1 MNTKK
6 LLCTLLALGMLL
18 SLLPVTVFA
27 AGPTASGSH
36 LGLNWN
42 LTSDG
47 TLTVSGSGDMP
58 DFFADRNGTP
68 WYSYNNDIKK
78 IVVKSGLTSIG
89 EAAFYDCNATTAVI
103 ADTVT
108 EIDDNAFRRCMYLKT
123 IELPS
128 GLKEL
133 GDNAFYDCDALS
145 TITLPAG
152 ITEISDGLFYDSG
165 ITAVTCKGTIT
176 EIGERAFYSCDSLV
190 DLNKISF
197 SAAKYCE
204 IGNEAFAYCD
214 NLETVYLPKNVETIC
229 EYAFAGAPKLSK
241 VQLSDGLKYIED
253 SVFYNCDSLTSITL
267 PSSVISLEYSPFVSC
282 DGLESITLHTA
293 ALEGAEEALLRG
305 VSNLAYI
312 HVIGNA
318 PKLDR
323 DTVDEMFNRVS
334 DDFVIYYNA
343 GTTGWSEPTWKG
355 VPCAQWNAMANAQ
368 IEVTAS
374 NVAKT
379 GKVKLTWDAVDGA
392 VGYQIYRA
400 TSKDGTYSLMY
411 TAKTNSYTNTNAKA
425 GKYYY
430 YQVVAVAEDGTTSA
444 PSNIVGRTC
453 DLPRPVVTASNNAK
467 TGKVTLT
474 WEPVEG
480 AVSYKVYRSTS
491 KDGTYSLMK
500 TLTNTTYTN
509 TNAVAGTKYYYKVV
523 AVAEKTAANSAG
535 TQVSRTCDLPQV
547 QPSVKL
553 NAKGKPNVTWK
564 AVDGAVSYK
573 VYRATSKD
581 GTYSLMKTLTS
592 TNYVNTNCTS
602 GKTYFYKVVAVCSNT
617 DGNSAAS
624 NIVSI
629 TAK

>member
-1 MNTKK
+1 MKIKK
-6 LLCTLLALGMLL
+6 LLCTLLALCMLL

-27 AGPTASGSH
+27 AGPTASGSYM
-36 LGLNWN
+36 GISWK

-58 DFFADRNGTP
+58 DFRVAANSTP

-89 EAAFYDCNATTAVI
+89 AAAFYNCDATTAVI

-108 EIDDNAFRRCMYLKT
+108 EIESSAFRRCMYLKT

-133 GDNAFYDCDALS
+133 GNNVFYECSALS
-145 TITLPAG
+145 SITLPAG
-152 ITEISDGLFYDSG
+152 ITEISEGLFYDSG

-176 EIGERAFYSCDSLV
+176 GIGEQAFYSCDSLV

-204 IGNEAFAYCD
+204 IGKEAFAYCD

-267 PSSVISLEYSPFVSC
+267 PSSVISLEYSPFVFC

-293 ALEGAEEALLRG
+293 ALEGAEDALLRG
-305 VSNLAYI
+305 LDNLAYI

-318 PKLDR
+318 PKMDR
-323 DTVDEMFNRVS
+323 DTVDEMFKRVS

-355 VPCAQWNAMANAQ
+355 VPCAQWNATLNAE

-374 NVAKT
+374 NVAKS
-379 GKVKLTWDAVDGA
+379 GKIQLTWDAVEGA
-392 VGYQIYRA
+392 ASYKVYRA
-400 TSKDGTYSLMY
+400 TSKEGKYSLM
-411 TAKTNSYTNTNAKA
+411 KTLTNTVYTNTNATA

-430 YQVVAVAEDGTTSA
+430 YKVVAVGEDGSESA

-453 DLPRPVVTASNNAK
+453 DLPQPVVTASNNTK
-467 TGKVTLT
+467 TGKVKLT

-491 KDGTYSLMK
+491 KNGTYSLMK

-509 TNAVAGTKYYYKVV
+509 TTAVAGTKYYYKVV
-523 AVAEKTAANSAG
+523 AVAEKSAANSAG

-547 QPSVKL
+547 QPTITL
-553 NAKGKPNVTWK
+553 NSKGKPNVKWE

-581 GTYSLMKTLTS
+581 GSYSLTKTLSS
-592 TNYVNTNCTS
+592 TNYVNTSAIS
-602 GKTYFYKVVAVCSNT
+602 GKTYYYKVVAVCSNT

>member
-1 MNTKK
+1 MKIKK
-6 LLCTLLALGMLL
+6 LLCTLLALCMLL
-18 SLLPVTVFA
+18 TLIPVTAFA
-27 AGPTASGSH
+27 AGTTASGSH
-36 LGLNWN
+36 LGLSWK

-89 EAAFYDCNATTAVI
+89 EAAFYDCDATTAVI

-108 EIDDNAFRRCMYLKT
+108 EIDDNAFRSCMYLKT

-176 EIGERAFYSCDSLV
+176 AIGERAFYSCDNLV
-190 DLNKISF
+190 NLNKISF

-204 IGNEAFAYCD
+204 IGKEAFAYCD

-267 PSSVISLEYSPFVSC
+267 PSSVISLEYSPFVFC

-318 PKLDR
+318 PKLDQ

-334 DDFVIYYNA
+334 DDFVIYYNP

-355 VPCAQWNAMANAQ
+355 VPCAQWDATANM
-368 IEVTAS
+368 EVEITAS
-374 NVAKT
+374 NVAKS
-379 GKVKLTWDAVDGA
+379 GKIQLTWDAVEGA
-392 VGYQIYRA
+392 VSYKVYRA
-400 TSKDGTYSLMY
+400 TSKEGKYSLM
-411 TAKTNSYTNTNAKA
+411 KTLSNTVYTNTNATA

-430 YQVVAVAEDGTTSA
+430 YKVVAVAEDGSESA

-453 DLPRPVVTASNNAK
+453 DLPQPVVTASNVTK
-467 TGKVTLT
+467 TGKVKLT

-480 AVSYKVYRSTS
+480 AVEYKVYRAAS
-491 KDGTYSLMK
+491 KNGTYSLTK

-523 AVAEKTAANSAG
+523 AVAEKSAANSAA

-547 QPSVKL
+547 QPSVSL

-573 VYRATSKD
+573 VYRATAKD
-581 GTYSLMKTLTS
+581 GSYSLTKTLTS
-592 TNYVNTNCTS
+592 TNYVNTSAVS
-602 GKTYFYKVVAVCSNT
+602 GKTYYYKVVAVCSNT
-617 DGNSAAS
+617 DANSAAS
-624 NIVSI
+624 SIVSI

>member
-1 MNTKK
+1 MNIKK
-6 LLCTLLALGMLL
+6 LLCTLLALCMLL

-27 AGPTASGSH
+27 AGPTASGSY
-36 LGLNWN
+36 LGLNWK

-58 DFFADRNGTP
+58 DFYADRNGTP

-89 EAAFYDCNATTAVI
+89 EAAFYDCDAATAVI
-103 ADTVT
+103 ADTVK
-108 EIDDNAFRRCMYLKT
+108 EIEDNAFASCMELKT

-133 GDNAFYDCDALS
+133 GDNVFSKCYALS
-145 TITLPAG
+145 SITLPAG
-152 ITEISDGLFYDSG
+152 ITEISEGLFYDSG
-165 ITAVTCKGTIT
+165 ITSVTCKGTIT
-176 EIGERAFYSCDSLV
+176 GIGEQAFYSCDSLV

-204 IGNEAFAYCD
+204 IGKEAFAYCD

-267 PSSVISLEYSPFVSC
+267 PSSVIYLEYSPFVGC

-318 PKLDR
+318 PKMDR
-323 DTVDEMFNRVS
+323 DTVDEMFKRVS

-355 VPCAQWNAMANAQ
+355 VPCAQWDAASNMQ
-368 IEVTAS
+368 VEITAS

-379 GKVKLTWDAVDGA
+379 GKVQLTWDAVEGA
-392 VGYQIYRA
+392 VSYKVYRA
-400 TSKDGTYSLMY
+400 TSKEGRYSLM
-411 TAKTNSYTNTNAKA
+411 KTLSNTVYTNTNATA

-430 YQVVAVAEDGTTSA
+430 YKVVAVAEDGSESA

-453 DLPRPVVTASNNAK
+453 DLAQPVVTASNNTK
-467 TGKVTLT
+467 TGKVKLT

-480 AVSYKVYRSTS
+480 AVAYKVYRSTS
-491 KDGTYSLMK
+491 KNGTYSLMK

-509 TNAVAGTKYYYKVV
+509 TNAAAGTKYYYKVV
-523 AVAEKTAANSAG
+523 AVAEKSAANSAG

-547 QPSVKL
+547 QPTVTL
-553 NAKGKPNVTWK
+553 NSKGKPNVKWE

-573 VYRATSKD
+573 VYRATSRN
-581 GTYSLMKTLTS
+581 GSYSLTKTLTS
-592 TNYVNTNCTS
+592 TNYVNTSAVS
-602 GKTYFYKVVAVCSNT
+602 GKTYYYKVVAVCSNT

>member
-1 MNTKK
+1 MKIKN
-6 LLCTLLALGMLL
+6 LLCTLLALCMLL
-18 SLLPVTVFA
+18 TLIPVTAAA
-27 AGPTASGSH
+27 AGPTASGSSM
-36 LGLNWN
+36 GLSWK

-58 DFFADRNGTP
+58 DFHKALNGTP

-89 EAAFYDCNATTAVI
+89 EAAFFDCGATTAVI
-103 ADTVT
+103 ADTVK
-108 EIDDNAFRRCMYLKT
+108 EIEDNAFASCMYLKT

-128 GLKEL
+128 GLEEL
-133 GDNAFYDCDALS
+133 GDNVFRKCYALS
-145 TITLPAG
+145 SITLPAG
-152 ITEISDGLFYDSG
+152 VTEISDGLFYDSG

-176 EIGERAFYSCDSLV
+176 EIGEQAFCSCDKLV

-197 SAAKYCE
+197 TAAKYCE
-204 IGNEAFAYCD
+204 IDAEAFAYCD
-214 NLETVYLPKNVETIC
+214 NLETVYLPKNVQTIG

-241 VQLSDGLKYIED
+241 VQLSEGLQYIED

-267 PSSVISLEYSPFVSC
+267 PSSVIGLEDSPFVFC
-282 DGLESITLHTA
+282 DGMEFITLHTA
-293 ALEGAEEALLRG
+293 ALEGADEAWLRG
-305 VSNLAYI
+305 LDNLAYI

-343 GTTGWSEPTWKG
+343 GATGWSEPNWKG
-355 VPCAQWNAMANAQ
+355 IPCAQWNTTANMQ
-368 IEVTAS
+368 VEITAS

-379 GKVKLTWDAVDGA
+379 GKVQLTWDAVEGA
-392 VGYQIYRA
+392 ISYKVYRA
-400 TSKDGTYSLMY
+400 TSKEGKYSLM
-411 TAKTNSYTNTNAKA
+411 KTLTSTVYTNTNATA

-430 YQVVAVAEDGTTSA
+430 YKVVAVAADGTTSA

-453 DLPRPVVTASNNAK
+453 DLPQPVVTASNNAK
-467 TGKVTLT
+467 TGKVKLT

-480 AVSYKVYRSTS
+480 AVVYKIYRSTT
-491 KDGTYSLMK
+491 KNGTYSLMK
-500 TLTNTTYTN
+500 STTTNAYTN

-547 QPSVKL
+547 QPSVSL
-553 NAKGKPNVTWK
+553 NTKGKPNVTWK

-573 VYRATSKD
+573 IYRAASKN
-581 GTYSLMKTLTS
+581 GSYALMKTLTS
-592 TNYVNTNCTS
+592 TNYINTSTVS
-602 GKTYFYKVVAVCSNT
+602 GKTYYYKVVAVCANT
-617 DGNSAAS
+617 NGNSTAS
-624 NIVSI
+624 SIVSI
-629 TAK
+629 TTK

>member
-36 LGLNWN
+36 LGLNWK

-89 EAAFYDCNATTAVI
+89 EAAFYDCDATTAVI

-176 EIGERAFYSCDSLV
+176 EIGERAFYSCDKLV

-197 SAAKYCE
+197 TAAKYCE
-204 IGNEAFAYCD
+204 VETEAFAYCD
-214 NLETVYLPKNVETIC
+214 NLETVYLPKNVQTIG
-229 EYAFAGAPKLSK
+229 ESAFAGAPKLSK
-241 VQLSDGLKYIED
+241 VQLSDGLQYIED
-253 SVFYNCDSLTSITL
+253 DVFYDCNSLTSITL
-267 PSSVISLEYSPFVSC
+267 PSSVIYLGYSPFVFC
-282 DGLESITLHTA
+282 DNLESITLHTA
-293 ALEGAEEALLRG
+293 ALEGADEAWLRG
-305 VSNLAYI
+305 LDNLAYI

-318 PKLDR
+318 PSLDQ
-323 DTVDEMFNRVS
+323 DTVDAMFNRVS
-334 DDFVIYYNA
+334 DDFVIYYNP

-355 VPCAQWNAMANAQ
+355 VPCAQWDPMANAR

-379 GKVKLTWDAVDGA
+379 GKVQLTWNAVDGA
-392 VGYQIYRA
+392 VSYKVYRA
-400 TSKDGTYSLMY
+400 TSKEGKYSLM
-411 TAKTNSYTNTNAKA
+411 KTLTSTVYTNTNATA

-430 YQVVAVAEDGTTSA
+430 YKVVAVAADGTTSA

-453 DLPRPVVTASNNAK
+453 DLPQPVVTASNVAK
-467 TGKVTLT
+467 TGKIKLT

-480 AVSYKVYRSTS
+480 AVEYKVYRSTT
-491 KDGTYSLMK
+491 KNGTYSLMK
-500 TLTNTTYTN
+500 TTTTNAYTN

-547 QPSVKL
+547 QPSVSL
-553 NAKGKPNVTWK
+553 NTKGKPNVTWK

-573 VYRATSKD
+573 VYRAASKN
-581 GTYSLMKTLTS
+581 GSYSLMKTLTS
-592 TNYVNTNCTS
+592 TNYVNTSAVS
-602 GKTYFYKVVAVCSNT
+602 GRTYYYKVVAVCANT